1 MVTDNNYLETKPVI
15 ASGWNA
21 NPKHLQGNIKIS
33 LDVVFWNGSVHVAQ
47 LEEKVVWT
55 TIDDPHDKCVQQGSR
70 MFGSLAT
77 ACLAL

>member
-1 MVTDNNYLETKPVI
+1 MLI
-15 ASGWNA
+15 Q
-21 NPKHLQGNIKIS
+21 KHLQRIQIRKVGNIKIS
-33 LDVVFWNGSVHVAQ
+33 LDVVFWNGSVHGAQ

-55 TIDDPHDKCVQQGSR
+55 TIDDPHDKCVQQGSS